1 MVDPKQLA
9 RRLREARE
17 EVGLTQQQV
26 ADWLGVRRPAVAEI
40 EAGARAVKSDELV
53 RLAALYGRSLA
64 WLVEGEVGPEEQIAA
79 ALFRTVDHADPAL
92 KREAARLAKRCT
104 LVLDVER
111 QLMPSVERKRPPQ
124 YADPTALNDWSLALE
139 HGRTVAYQ
147 ERARLGLG
155 ESAPLRDAWGVV
167 EDSGIR
173 VFPLGLGR
181 DHPID
186 GIFTRGRDGR
196 ACVGVNVDKWVLRQV
211 FTVVHEYAHALLDT
225 DVAGEACAT
234 SEAWRRSRSR
244 YANRELRANQFA
256 AVFLVPR
263 EALLWF
269 LDARGKLRGGARPR
283 AVGLTAVEIVRAQ
296 DHFGASGEM
305 ILWRLQNED
314 LISAAERK
322 RLHDELNRIG
332 TIALA
337 RSLGY
342 DFRRFAQP
350 FGRARE
356 SALEAYSRGLISLG
370 MLAEIFGADKEEM
383 RVRLREWGVSQEFA
397 ADDVLVGG
405 GA

>member
-1 MVDPKQLA
+1 
-9 RRLREARE
+9 
-17 EVGLTQQQV
+17 
-26 ADWLGVRRPAVAEI
+26 
-40 EAGARAVKSDELV
+40 
-53 RLAALYGRSLA
+53 
-64 WLVEGEVGPEEQIAA
+64 
-79 ALFRTVDHADPAL
+79 
-92 KREAARLAKRCT
+92 
-104 LVLDVER
+104 
-111 QLMPSVERKRPPQ
+111 
-124 YADPTALNDWSLALE
+124 
-139 HGRTVAYQ
+139 
-147 ERARLGLG
+147 
-155 ESAPLRDAWGVV
+155 
-167 EDSGIR
+167 
-173 VFPLGLGR
+173 
-181 DHPID
+181 
-186 GIFTRGRDGR
+186 
-196 ACVGVNVDKWVLRQV
+196 
-211 FTVVHEYAHALLDT
+211 ALLDT

-263 EALLWF
+263 AALLWF

-332 TIALA
+332 TTALA

-356 SALEAYSRGLISLG
+356 SALRSEERRAGHARSSREA
-370 MLAEIFGADKEEM
+370 
-383 RVRLREWGVSQEFA
+383 RVRE
-397 ADDVLVGG
+397 
-405 GA
+405 